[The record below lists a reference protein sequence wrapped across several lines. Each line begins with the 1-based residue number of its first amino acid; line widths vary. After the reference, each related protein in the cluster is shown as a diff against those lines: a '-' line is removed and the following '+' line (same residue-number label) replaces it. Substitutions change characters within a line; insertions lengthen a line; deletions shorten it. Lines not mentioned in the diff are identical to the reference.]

1 MTDEEK
7 TAMNELCRL
16 IAVEKD
22 PRRFHAFVVKLNDL
36 LENKRTRLG
45 QTPNAH

>member
-22 PRRFHAFVVKLNDL
+22 PRRFHALVVKLNDL
-36 LENKRTRLG
+36 LDNTQNRLE
-45 QTPNAH
+45 QTPNVH